1 MYDGKF
7 IGKNDKVMTLEK
19 ANFLYVDIK
28 SKKLN
33 LATIKKEQSIFKK
46 YIIPTLRQ
54 KDINELKKDD
64 FLPIYDLMQ
73 KKGIYET
80 INKNISLLCRIFEIS
95 RQRGDLKTDIIL

>member
-33 LATIKKEQSIFKK
+33 SATIKKEQSIFK
-46 YIIPTLRQ
+46 
-54 KDINELKKDD
+54 
-64 FLPIYDLMQ
+64 
-73 KKGIYET
+73 
-80 INKNISLLCRIFEIS
+80 NILFQL
-95 RQRGDLKTDIIL
+95 